1 MDCVGCDKCKLWG
14 KLQVTGLGTG
24 LKLLFSND
32 ESVPSFPT
40 SSELPTTSSLV
51 LSRGEVVAF
60 VNTLHRFSESL
71 SAVERFRILWKQR
84 NKKEE
89 EEAAVEAR
97 PVAEEEDMK
106 LELSLPLVD
115 VLKEE
120 QMSVDEQHNTMPILE
135 PVPSAA
141 RVDPTPEKTPLAD
154 STIIP
159 GRSRSADNVSDE
171 DGLRGVVQRVL
182 GLWKICLDLASG
194 RHVEL

>member
-1 MDCVGCDKCKLWG
+1 M
-14 KLQVTGLGTG
+14 
-24 LKLLFSND
+24 
-32 ESVPSFPT
+32 
-40 SSELPTTSSLV
+40 
-51 LSRGEVVAF
+51 AF